1 MSNYL
6 KLYFKLQVSNI
17 HVIFSYFD
25 KYIFIITNFKIKLE
39 SYGFDLIEN
48 WQKIKDD
55 LPACSVE
62 GLVILGWAIK

>member
-17 HVIFSYFD
+17 HKLYPSILTN
-25 KYIFIITNFKIKLE
+25 IPFITTSFKNKLE

-48 WQKIKDD
+48 WQKIEDD
-55 LPACSVE
+55 LPACSIE
-62 GLVILGWAIK
+62 GL

>member
-25 KYIFIITNFKIKLE
+25 KYTFITTSFKNKLE
-39 SYGFDLIEN
+39 SYSFDLIEN
-48 WQKIKDD
+48 WQNIKDN

-62 GLVILGWAIK
+62 GLVMLG